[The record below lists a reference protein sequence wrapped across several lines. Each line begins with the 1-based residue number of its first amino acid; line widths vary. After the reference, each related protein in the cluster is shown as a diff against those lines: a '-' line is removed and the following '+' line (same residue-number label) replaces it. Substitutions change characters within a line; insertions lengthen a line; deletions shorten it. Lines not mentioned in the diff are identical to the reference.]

1 MEQSTNLIP
10 NRLTKPKQIINYTE
24 AKPNTAENNPNLSVP
39 ITSIGVYVP
48 IVLALENPCS
58 RVP

>member
-10 NRLTKPKQIINYTE
+10 NRLTKPMQIINYTE

-39 ITSIGVYVP
+39 ITSIGAYVP
-48 IVLALENPCS
+48 IV
-58 RVP
+58 